1 MNILSSESIAAGLVI
16 EELTDDQ
23 WQRIAPLLP
32 ETLNGGPRRGRPP
45 IDIRRV
51 VNSVMW
57 VLHTRAP
64 WSAMPD
70 HYVSYQTAHRYY
82 LRWKKSGVLT
92 AIMLTLFKTDA
103 VLETRTARKGSGRVS
118 EAVGESSSP

>member
-1 MNILSSESIAAGLVI
+1 MNILSSESIATRPVI

-32 ETLNGGPRRGRPP
+32 ETLNDGPRRGRPP

-51 VNSVMW
+51 LDSVMW

-64 WSAMPD
+64 WSALPD
-70 HYVSYQTAHRYY
+70 HYVPYQTAHRYY

-92 AIMLTLFKTDA
+92 AILLALFKSDA
-103 VLETRTARKGSGRVS
+103 ALETRATRKGGVRVS
-118 EAVGESSSP
+118 RVIGDSAAS

>member
-1 MNILSSESIAAGLVI
+1 MNIPSSEPIAARPVI
-16 EELTDDQ
+16 EELSDDQ

-32 ETLNGGPRRGRPP
+32 ETLNDGPRRGRPP

-51 VNSVMW
+51 VDSVMW
-57 VLHTRAP
+57 VLHTHAP

-70 HYVSYQTAHRYY
+70 HYVPYQTAHRYY

-92 AIMLTLFKTDA
+92 AIMLALFRTDA
-103 VLETRTARKGSGRVS
+103 LLETRVKRKGGVRAIEIATDS
-118 EAVGESSSP
+118 AAP

>member
-1 MNILSSESIAAGLVI
+1 MNILSSESITTRPVI

-32 ETLNGGPRRGRPP
+32 ETLNDGPRRGRPP

-51 VNSVMW
+51 LDSVMW

-70 HYVSYQTAHRYY
+70 HYVPYQTAHRYY

-92 AIMLTLFKTDA
+92 AILLALFKSDEA
-103 VLETRTARKGSGRVS
+103 LETRATRKGGVRVS
-118 EAVGESSSP
+118 RVIGDSVAS

>member
-1 MNILSSESIAAGLVI
+1 MNILSPESIATRPVI
-16 EELTDDQ
+16 EELSDEQ

-32 ETLNGGPRRGRPP
+32 ETLNNGPRRGRPP

-51 VNSVMW
+51 LDSVMW
-57 VLHTRAP
+57 VLHARVP

-70 HYVSYQTAHRYY
+70 HYVPHQTAHRYY

-103 VLETRTARKGSGRVS
+103 ALEMRATRRGGMRAGKVVS
-118 EAVGESSSP
+118 DSAVR